1 MPENLESA
9 LNWVAAFDLIVFGT
23 LLLLDLGRDVLIHR
37 MSRLRFLDTI
47 ASLSTQIPYLLVEI
61 LTFNAVVIA
70 YYTTQ
75 AIAPVGIETT
85 IASFAILLMLAD
97 FTYYWEHRCSHR
109 IRLLWTSHA
118 VHHSAPIMN
127 IAVAYRFGYLDP
139 LISVPFHLPLVLI
152 GYDPMAVFLAEVIV
166 LVYQT
171 WLHNDFIGK
180 LGILERFLNTPS
192 NHRVH
197 HGSNPHYLDR
207 NYGGILIIWDRLF
220 GSYAAE
226 EEPVVYGLTAPINT
240 VNPVK
245 VWFSELPKLVRD
257 LISAQGIANY
267 CGYLFRGPDWQ
278 PEKGHTPA
286 GKTLK

>member
-85 IASFAILLMLAD
+85 IPSFAILLILAD

-257 LISAQGIANY
+257 LISAQSLANF

-278 PEKGHTPA
+278 PDKGHPPA